1 MDINTLSGI
10 EFEDLTHQLLL
21 KIGFSVEQTK
31 ASRDGGIDL
40 IAYSDAPFFKGK
52 YIIQCKRYTGTVGE
66 PIIRDLYGVVSNER
80 ANKGI
85 LITTGNFSNSALE
98 FAKDKNLELI
108 DGINLE
114 SLLMQ
119 YLPDINA
126 NSRYFMD
133 DPKFDKDNYLFL
145 KKKFINEYK
154 NFSQKLKKY
163 KESSKRGENNEH
175 FFIGEIEAQL
185 ISGKDPLTI
194 ELFSILRKASVNK
207 QWLLNGLL
215 EELLEIENIIPYYLD
230 IMVGKGASAKKLH
243 FLVPYWIYILKQ
255 KHIQNPLLNSKKE
268 MPVDIY
274 ASEHQ
279 TDIERDFENG
289 PDSCSDSNVYDE
301 IPDELFNEPLLYALN
316 NKFLYC
322 IQELKDI
329 RYVVQILYYTGLY
342 TNFDKK
348 ILDKYCQTD
357 MLNDW
362 LSVKDIEPHVKVDN
376 LDEIVQDLNWF
387 IKNNEL

>member
-10 EFEDLTHQLLL
+10 EFENLTHQLLL
-21 KIGFSVEQTK
+21 KIGFNVEQTK

-40 IAYSDAPFFKGK
+40 IAYSDKPFFKGK
-52 YIIQCKRYTGTVGE
+52 YIIQCKRYAGTVGE

-85 LITTGNFSNSALE
+85 LITTGNFSNSALD

-108 DGINLE
+108 DGIKLE
-114 SLLMQ
+114 SLLKQ

-126 NSRYFMD
+126 SSRHFMD
-133 DPKFDKDNYLFL
+133 DPAFDKEKYLFL

-154 NFSQKLKKY
+154 DFSQKAKK
-163 KESSKRGENNEH
+163 SSVYAG
-175 FFIGEIEAQL
+175 
-185 ISGKDPLTI
+185 
-194 ELFSILRKASVNK
+194 ELFQRMTSLNEPILTEFFSVLGKALTNV

-215 EELLEIENIIPYYLD
+215 EELMEIENIMPLYLSITIKSSTGID
-230 IMVGKGASAKKLH
+230 KIVH
-243 FLVPYWIYILKQ
+243 FPLRWLYI
-255 KHIQNPLLNSKKE
+255 
-268 MPVDIY
+268 
-274 ASEHQ
+274 
-279 TDIERDFENG
+279 ENG
-289 PDSCSDSNVYDE
+289 EQKDVIEGS
-301 IPDELFNEPLLYALN
+301 LLYALN
-316 NKFLYC
+316 NQFLFC

-362 LSVKDIEPHVKVDN
+362 LSVKDIQPHVKVDN
-376 LDEIVQDLNWF
+376 LDEIIQELNWF

>member
-21 KIGFSVEQTK
+21 KVGFSVEQTK

-40 IAYSDAPFFKGK
+40 IANSNEPFFKGK

-119 YLPDINA
+119 YLPDLST
-126 NSRYFMD
+126 NSRFFMD
-133 DPKFDKDNYLFL
+133 DPKFDKKHYLFL
-145 KKKFINEYK
+145 KRKFISEYK
-154 NFSQKLKKY
+154 DLSQKAKLGKKPFEY
-163 KESSKRGENNEH
+163 EFFKKLFRDDKAILPTFILFLRRSSKN
-175 FFIGEIEAQL
+175 I
-185 ISGKDPLTI
+185 
-194 ELFSILRKASVNK
+194 

-215 EELLEIENIIPYYLD
+215 EEILEVVKIIPYNYNREIYLD
-230 IMVGKGASAKKLH
+230 GQKKIRTYPTEFWTASYKEKEK
-243 FLVPYWIYILKQ
+243 FINTSMPSWIFT
-255 KHIQNPLLNSKKE
+255 KE
-268 MPVDIY
+268 D
-274 ASEHQ
+274 EF
-279 TDIERDFENG
+279 FEE
-289 PDSCSDSNVYDE
+289 S
-301 IPDELFNEPLLYALN
+301 LLYALN
-316 NKFLYC
+316 NQFLYC

-342 TNFDKK
+342 TDFDKK
-348 ILDKYCQTD
+348 ILEKYCQTD

-362 LSVKDIEPHVKVDN
+362 LSVKDIWPHVKVDN
-376 LDEIVQDLNWF
+376 LDEIVQELNWF

>member
-21 KIGFSVEQTK
+21 KVGFSVEQTK

-40 IAYSDAPFFKGK
+40 IAYSDKSFFKGK

-66 PIIRDLYGVVSNER
+66 PIIRDLYGVVTNER

-114 SLLMQ
+114 SLLKQ
-119 YLPDINA
+119 YLSDINVK
-126 NSRYFMD
+126 SRYFMD
-133 DPKFDKDNYLFL
+133 DPEFDKEHYLFV
-145 KKKFINEYK
+145 KKKFVNEYK
-154 NFSQKLKKY
+154 ELSQRAKK
-163 KESSKRGENNEH
+163 GERPYS
-175 FFIGEIEAQL
+175 GEFAAKITYWT
-185 ISGKDPLTI
+185 DPILV
-194 ELFSILRKASVNK
+194 ELFSILGKASTNIR
-207 QWLLNGLL
+207 WLQTGVL
-215 EELLEIENIIPYYLD
+215 EELMEIENIIPYNLHVT
-230 IMVGKGASAKKLH
+230 VGKGISEKKLC
-243 FLVPYWIYILKQ
+243 FSIPWSYNNNGL
-255 KHIQNPLLNSKKE
+255 SKK
-268 MPVDIY
+268 I
-274 ASEHQ
+274 
-279 TDIERDFENG
+279 
-289 PDSCSDSNVYDE
+289 
-301 IPDELFNEPLLYALN
+301 FNEPLLYALN

-329 RYVVQILYYTGLY
+329 RYVIQILYYTGLY
-342 TNFDKK
+342 TDFDKK
-348 ILDKYCQTD
+348 MLDKYCQTD

-362 LSVKDIEPHVKVDN
+362 LSVKDIQPHVKVDN
-376 LDEIVQDLNWF
+376 LDEIVQELNWF

>member
-21 KIGFSVEQTK
+21 KVGFSVEQTK

-40 IAYSDAPFFKGK
+40 IAYSDKSFFKGK

-66 PIIRDLYGVVSNER
+66 PIIRDLYGVVTNER

-114 SLLMQ
+114 SLLKQ
-119 YLPDINA
+119 YLSDINVK
-126 NSRYFMD
+126 SRYFMD
-133 DPKFDKDNYLFL
+133 DPEFDKEHYLFV
-145 KKKFINEYK
+145 KKKFVNEYK
-154 NFSQKLKKY
+154 ELSQRAKK
-163 KESSKRGENNEH
+163 GERPYS
-175 FFIGEIEAQL
+175 GEFGAKL
-185 ISGKDPLTI
+185 ISENEPILT
-194 ELFSILRKASVNK
+194 ELFSILAKASTNI
-207 QWLLNGLL
+207 QWLLSGLL
-215 EELLEIENIIPYYLD
+215 EELMEVEQIIPYTLN
-230 IMVGKGASAKKLH
+230 ITVGKGSSAKNLH
-243 FLVPYWIYILKQ
+243 F
-255 KHIQNPLLNSKKE
+255 PLSLWTYMK
-268 MPVDIY
+268 
-274 ASEHQ
+274 
-279 TDIERDFENG
+279 NG
-289 PDSCSDSNVYDE
+289 NRE
-301 IPDELFNEPLLYALN
+301 ELFNEPLLYALN

-342 TNFDKK
+342 TDFDKE
-348 ILDKYCQTD
+348 ILNKYCQTD

-362 LSVKDIEPHVKVDN
+362 LSVKDIQPHVKVDN
-376 LDEIVQDLNWF
+376 LDEIVQELNWF

>member
-10 EFEDLTHQLLL
+10 EFENLTHQLLL
-21 KIGFSVEQTK
+21 KVGFNVEQTK

-40 IAYSDAPFFKGK
+40 IAYSDEPFFKGK

-85 LITTGNFSNSALE
+85 LITTGNFSNSALD

-108 DGINLE
+108 DGINLD
-114 SLLMQ
+114 SLIMQ

-126 NSRYFMD
+126 NSRYFID
-133 DPKFDKDNYLFL
+133 DPAFDKEKYLFL

-154 NFSQKLKKY
+154 DLSQKAKN
-163 KESSKRGENNEH
+163 GEKPYHNE
-175 FFIGEIEAQL
+175 FCVKL
-185 ISGKDPLTI
+185 TSWNDPILI
-194 ELFSILRKASVNK
+194 ELFSILGRASTNI
-207 QWLLNGLL
+207 QWLLSGLL
-215 EELLEIENIIPYYLD
+215 EELMDIERIIPYSLN
-230 IMVGKGASAKKLH
+230 ITVGKGSTAKKLH
-243 FLVPYWIYILKQ
+243 F
-255 KHIQNPLLNSKKE
+255 PLLSW
-268 MPVDIY
+268 
-274 ASEHQ
+274 
-279 TDIERDFENG
+279 TFERNG
-289 PDSCSDSNVYDE
+289 KREKIFDE
-301 IPDELFNEPLLYALN
+301 PMLCALN
-316 NKFLYC
+316 NQFLYC
-322 IQELKDI
+322 IQKLKDI
-329 RYVVQILYYTGLY
+329 VYVVQILYYTGLY

-362 LSVKDIEPHVKVDN
+362 LSVKDIQPHVKVDN
-376 LDEIVQDLNWF
+376 LDEIIQELNWF

>member
-1 MDINTLSGI
+1 MNINSLSGI

-21 KIGFSVEQTK
+21 KVGFSVEQTK

-40 IAYSDAPFFKGK
+40 IAYSDEPFFKGK

-126 NSRYFMD
+126 KSRYFMD
-133 DPKFDKDNYLFL
+133 DPKFDKDHYLFL
-145 KKKFINEYK
+145 KKKFVNEYK
-154 NFSQKLKKY
+154 DLSQKAKSNGVYANELFQRM
-163 KESSKRGENNEH
+163 SSLNEP
-175 FFIGEIEAQL
+175 I
-185 ISGKDPLTI
+185 LT
-194 ELFSILRKASVNK
+194 EFFSILGKASTNV

-215 EELLEIENIIPYYLD
+215 EELLEIESIIPFYLP
-230 IMVGKGASAKKLH
+230 ITIKSSKGIGKIVHFPLRWLYVVNGEQKDVFEESLLH
-243 FLVPYWIYILKQ
+243 
-255 KHIQNPLLNSKKE
+255 
-268 MPVDIY
+268 
-274 ASEHQ
+274 
-279 TDIERDFENG
+279 
-289 PDSCSDSNVYDE
+289 
-301 IPDELFNEPLLYALN
+301 ALN
-316 NKFLYC
+316 NQFLYC

-342 TNFDKK
+342 TDFDKK

-376 LDEIVQDLNWF
+376 LDEIIQELNWF
-387 IKNNEL
+387 IKNNELKDNI

>member
-21 KIGFSVEQTK
+21 NVGFSVEQTK

-40 IAYSDAPFFKGK
+40 IAYSNEPFFKGK
-52 YIIQCKRYTGTVGE
+52 YIIQCKRYVGTVGE

-80 ANKGI
+80 ANKGV
-85 LITTGNFSNSALE
+85 LITTGIFSNSALE

-108 DGINLE
+108 DGVNLS
-114 SLLMQ
+114 SLLNK
-119 YLPDINA
+119 YLPEFNVGIH
-126 NSRYFMD
+126 YFMD
-133 DPKFDKDNYLFL
+133 DPAFNKEQYLFL
-145 KKKFINEYK
+145 KKKFISEYK
-154 NFSQKLKKY
+154 ELSQKAKSGKQPFERIFFRKIFFDDKIILPQLVLILRR
-163 KESSKRGENNEH
+163 SSKN
-175 FFIGEIEAQL
+175 I
-185 ISGKDPLTI
+185 
-194 ELFSILRKASVNK
+194 

-215 EELLEIENIIPYYLD
+215 EEILEIVKIIPYNYKREEIIPYKYYPED
-230 IMVGKGASAKKLH
+230 CKTYGMKKIIDHPTEFWTASYKDKER
-243 FLVPYWIYILKQ
+243 FINTSMPSWIFT
-255 KHIQNPLLNSKKE
+255 KE
-268 MPVDIY
+268 D
-274 ASEHQ
+274 EF
-279 TDIERDFENG
+279 FEE
-289 PDSCSDSNVYDE
+289 S
-301 IPDELFNEPLLYALN
+301 LLYALN
-316 NKFLYC
+316 NQFLYC

-342 TNFDKK
+342 TDFDKK

-376 LDEIVQDLNWF
+376 LDEIIQELNWF